1 LQKQIESGAVDVHTQ
16 ALLVDSYLNKNAENE
31 MLRQQIIEEVKAKML
46 RDKEDQRYKNEE
58 IVQQLNMQRLKFLEA
73 EQLINEKKLLHSEVM
88 KRGVDFLA
96 EIELGKVPPLEYAVR
111 SIQGNSLNTTIDST
125 SLPSQVSKFNSE

>member
-1 LQKQIESGAVDVHTQ
+1 MDVRTQ

-88 KRGVDFLA
+88 KRGIDFLA

-111 SIQGNSLNTTIDST
+111 SIQGNSLNTTIDSA
-125 SLPSQVSKFNSE
+125 SLPSRVSKVYLSQLHK

>member
-1 LQKQIESGAVDVHTQ
+1 
-16 ALLVDSYLNKNAENE
+16 
-31 MLRQQIIEEVKAKML
+31 
-46 RDKEDQRYKNEE
+46 
-58 IVQQLNMQRLKFLEA
+58 MQRLKFLEA